1 MSAERFIRFPCGV
14 DTLAA
19 ILHEGK
25 GATGVVVVVGGF
37 QYRVGSHRQFVL
49 LARELAAAGIP
60 TLRFDCRGMGDSSGH
75 FRGFEYIEDD
85 IRSAIDAFHKEQP
98 GLDRVVLWGLCN
110 AAASNLFYAA
120 KDPRVAG
127 LVLINPWVRTEEG
140 LARTILRHYYIGRIL
155 SAAFWRRLF
164 RGEVRIGA
172 SVGSLARAVWTV
184 LGGRPKAPLR
194 PEATADLVK
203 WGELGLPD
211 ESLPERM
218 RDGLRRFRGPVLFQL
233 SQNDLTGRE
242 FDGMWKRARAWRR
255 LMARAN
261 VTIHYLPNADHT
273 YTTREHLDEASRVT
287 RDWVK
292 SL

>member
-1 MSAERFIRFPCGV
+1 MSERFIEFPCGP

-19 ILHEGK
+19 ILHDSPGK
-25 GATGVVVVVGGF
+25 TGVVVVVGGF

-49 LARELAAAGIP
+49 LARTLAEAGIP
-60 TLRFDCRGMGDSSGH
+60 TLRFDCRGMGDSNGY
-75 FRGFEYIEDD
+75 FRGFEYLDD
-85 IRSAIDAFHKEQP
+85 DVRAAIDAFQKEQP
-98 GLDRVVLWGLCN
+98 GVERVVLWGLCN

-140 LARTILRHYYIGRIL
+140 LARTLLGTYYIDRL
-155 SAAFWRRLF
+155 FNPSFWRRLF
-164 RGEVRIGA
+164 RGEVNILQSLRALAG
-172 SVGSLARAVWTV
+172 SVRTV
-184 LGGRPKAPLR
+184 LGGKPKAPLR
-194 PEATADLVK
+194 PEATAELVK

-211 ESLPERM
+211 ESLPDRM

-242 FDGMWKRARAWRR
+242 FDGMWKRSRPWRR
-255 LMARAN
+255 LMRRPN
-261 VTIHYLPNADHT
+261 VTIHYLREADHT
-273 YTTREHLDEASRVT
+273 YTTRAHLDESSRVT